1 MKHHLTGKYLLNNR
15 WSHVFNEKEVG
26 HRTFYLCPGYRGVN
40 TMSGKQ
46 DNRIKIICVDKGRAL
61 GHQVMNLFGED
72 KITLAYE
79 RSLDEVV
86 DRFEREPFDLMLF
99 SSSIA
104 YTEPDNAIEILDL
117 ISLKCPGTQILF
129 FTYPG
134 RLKIAHKALRTG
146 VFHYSLLPI
155 SDEELKLLIETAIE
169 TKPQVGLNLMLRSEV
184 EKTTFER
191 MIGRSSAMHQV
202 YRQIRQAAATDIP
215 VLLSGETGTG
225 KELAARAI
233 HELSARSHAPYIT
246 VHIGSLPSGLVAS
259 ELFGHERG
267 AFTSATGRHKGCFET
282 ADGGTVFLDEL
293 ATIDEKMQISLL
305 RVLESCEFS
314 RIGSQE
320 SVSVDVRVIAA
331 SNADLADEI
340 RRGNFR
346 EDLYYRLDVLHITM
360 PALRERHGDIN
371 LLVDHFIKASCD
383 DFQKVIRGISSDFIS
398 CLEAYP
404 WPGNVRELKN
414 IIQRAVISC
423 NGDILSCDQLPR
435 RISHFRNDDITMT
448 IRVGTSLEKVEKELI
463 ARTLEHSGQNRTRT
477 SEILGISRR
486 SLYNKIQ
493 RYGL

>member
-1 MKHHLTGKYLLNNR
+1 
-15 WSHVFNEKEVG
+15 VG
-26 HRTFYLCPGYRGVN
+26 
-40 TMSGKQ
+40 GKQ
-46 DNRIKIICVDKGRAL
+46 QDLIKIICVDKGRGLAQ
-61 GHQVMNLFGED
+61 QVMNIFDEN
-72 KITLAYE
+72 KISLAYE
-79 RSLDEVV
+79 RSLDVVV
-86 DRFEREPFDLMLF
+86 DRFEREAFDLMLF
-99 SSSIA
+99 SSSMA
-104 YTEPDNAIEILDL
+104 YTEPDSAIEILDL
-117 ISLKCPGTQILF
+117 ISVKCPGTQILF
-129 FTYPG
+129 FTLPG
-134 RLKIAHKALRTG
+134 RLKIAHKALRSG

-169 TKPQVGLNLMLRSEV
+169 TRPQLGLNLMLRSEV

-191 MIGRSSAMHQV
+191 MVGRSSTMRQV

-225 KELAARAI
+225 KELAAQAI
-233 HELSARSHAPYIT
+233 HELSSRSDAPCVT
-246 VHIGSLPSGLVAS
+246 VHIGSLPPDLVAS

-267 AFTSATGRHKGCFET
+267 AFTNATGRRKGCFET

-293 ATIDEKMQISLL
+293 ATIDKKMQVSLL
-305 RVLESCEFS
+305 RLLENCEFS

-320 SVSVDVRVIAA
+320 SITVNVRVIGA
-331 SNADLADEI
+331 SNADLVDEI

-360 PALRERHGDIN
+360 PPLRDRHGDIN
-371 LLVDHFIKASCD
+371 LLVDHFIKNACD
-383 DFQKVIRGISSDFIS
+383 DFQKTIRGISSDFIS

-414 IIQRAVISC
+414 VIQRTVISC
-423 NGDILSCDQLPR
+423 AGDILNTDQLPR
-435 RISHFRNDDITMT
+435 RISHYRNDDHTLT
-448 IRVGTSLEKVEKELI
+448 FRVGASIEKVERELI
-463 ARTLEHSGQNRTRT
+463 ARTLEHTRHNRTRT